1 MASRIKNFLHSP
13 LKLVLVAHFLVCA
26 ATGAVLIALELAR
39 SSSSGPWRASG
50 ASSIL
55 RPMYNHP
62 DFFIWLLLIPPAVL
76 LVAGLVIG
84 LVFGRWGLPGHLQGR
99 SVYWVPPLSIV
110 YLLIGTVIM
119 TVVGGDSI
127 SQAPHIMAGLFGDRP
142 GLSLA
147 LIHAA
152 MMTAGAGLGW
162 AIALAVTHRKR
173 NSGKWETIGY
183 VEQP

>member
-1 MASRIKNFLHSP
+1 MASWIKALLHSP
-13 LKLVLVAHFLVCA
+13 LKLVLAAHFLDSA
-26 ATGAVLIALELAR
+26 ATGGVLIALEVAR
-39 SSSSGPWRASG
+39 RSPTGPWRATG
-50 ASSIL
+50 VAELL

-62 DFFIWLLLIPPAVL
+62 DFFLWLLLIPPLVL
-76 LVAGLVIG
+76 LVASLAVG
-84 LVFGRWGLPGHLQGR
+84 LVFGRWGLPGRLQGK

-110 YLLIGTVIM
+110 YLLAGVVIM
-119 TVVGGDSI
+119 TLVSGLSI
-127 SQAPHIMAGLFGDRP
+127 SQVPHIIAGLFGGRP